1 MTQRINA
8 LQCTSSENAAIKNRS
23 IQNFRVEKE
32 ETSYMTVC
40 D

>member
-8 LQCTSSENAAIKNRS
+8 VYYSENAAIKNRP

-32 ETSYMTVC
+32 QTSYMTVC